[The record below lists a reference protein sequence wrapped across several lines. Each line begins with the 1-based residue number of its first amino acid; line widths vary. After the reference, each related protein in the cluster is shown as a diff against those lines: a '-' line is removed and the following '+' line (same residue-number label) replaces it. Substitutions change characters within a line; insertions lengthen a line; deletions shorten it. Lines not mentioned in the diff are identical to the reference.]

1 VVLVITLL
9 MGIGTFAARSAALAT
24 AGSGS
29 ERQMNQAR
37 YVAEYGLTFA
47 TALLSNG
54 GAQSYLA
61 RLRAPPVSELC
72 YGQQITMLSRTCYRM
87 LYGDIQSNIN
97 TAGFNVCED
106 ASLAAPGSLGALHQ
120 INSVNTWAQCD
131 FSVELADLSEGF
143 TMPGFDLGHGKALKF
158 WYVNASSIGQTRLLN
173 TGAGQLDPT
182 SGESSSTQQVRS
194 RILVGPFPTN

>member
-9 MGIGTFAARSAALAT
+9 MGIGTFAVRSAALAT

-87 LYGDIQSNIN
+87 LYGDMQNNMN

-120 INSVNTWAQCD
+120 VNGVNTWAQCD

-158 WYVNASSIGQTRLLN
+158 WYVNAGSIGQTRLLN
-173 TGAGQLDPT
+173 TGAGQLDPM

>member
-1 VVLVITLL
+1 
-9 MGIGTFAARSAALAT
+9 MGIGMFAARSAALAT

-47 TALLSNG
+47 TALLSNS
-54 GAQSYLA
+54 GAQSYLT
-61 RLRAPPVSELC
+61 RLRAPVVTELC
-72 YGQQITMLSRTCYRM
+72 YGQQITMSQRTCYR
-87 LYGDIQSNIN
+87 LLSIDVQSNIN
-97 TAGFNVCED
+97 NAGFNVCDD
-106 ASLAAPGSLGALHQ
+106 ATLAAPGSLGALRQ
-120 INSVNTWAQCD
+120 VGGVTTWGQCD
-131 FSVELADLSEGF
+131 FLVELADLSEGF

-173 TGAGQLDPT
+173 TGTNKLDPT